1 MKTMRVFATALGAA
15 LLVAASGASAEEV
28 VARYS
33 GSGSGNTPEFE
44 ARAPWIMEWVV
55 SGEEGQYEVIE
66 IGLVNASTGQYE
78 GVAVK
83 SKMAGSGVR
92 LFENSGH
99 YYFRIASS
107 LMNWHINVIELTEDE
122 AKQYQPVQR

>member
-92 LFENSGH
+92 LFENGGH

>member
-1 MKTMRVFATALGAA
+1 MKMKHAFTAA
-15 LLVAASGASAEEV
+15 LCAVAAAVAIDAAAEHR
-28 VARYS
+28 VAQFS

-92 LFENSGH
+92 LFENGGH

-107 LMNWHINVIELTEDE
+107 LMNWHINVVELTQEE